1 MPFTPV
7 HTLLGGFLLHL
18 STSTLLSD
26 TGKVFGISGCVD
38 ASIFSPTSAA
48 WQRAALGGLL
58 IAPALGRA
66 MGWEGVYASDALTGW
81 GQISLNRGIV
91 AGLLVGLG
99 SRVSSDP
106 ATCWYHPVERCI
118 LTWQLGSGCTSG
130 HFLCGVSRGS
140 KRSLIAT
147 ATFFSAALVTANL
160 TSSTTPSLV
169 AAYTPF
175 YPSRDELT
183 TLFKIFAILYGSR
196 TLVRQALKLVHAPSQ
211 IQRLAPYFIA
221 GLTFSFGLS
230 MSGMADPR
238 KVLSFLT
245 VLPLEIFD
253 PSLGMVVLSG
263 VVPNAIHWLTLE
275 KGKTRFSWEKWSV
288 PTRKDIDWRLI
299 IGSAIFG
306 IGWGLAGVCPGP
318 ALVSVGRVVT
328 GLAMGE
334 AVKGV
339 AQTIFAFSA
348 AMVAGMAV
356 GRSI

>member
-26 TGKVFGISGCVD
+26 TANVFNRS
-38 ASIFSPTSAA
+38 SA

-81 GQISLNRGIV
+81 GEISLDRGIV

-99 SRVSSDP
+99 SR
-106 ATCWYHPVERCI
+106 
-118 LTWQLGSGCTSG
+118 LGSGCTSG

-160 TSSTTPSLV
+160 TSSTIPSLV
-169 AAYTPF
+169 AAYTPSH
-175 YPSRDELT
+175 PSRDEFT
-183 TLFKIFAILYGSR
+183 TLFKIFAVLYGSR

-211 IQRLAPYFIA
+211 IQRRAPYVIA

-245 VLPLEIFD
+245 IFPLEIFD
-253 PSLGMVVLSG
+253 PSLAMVVLSG
-263 VVPNAIHWLTLE
+263 VVPNVIHWLALE

-288 PTRKDIDWRLI
+288 PTRKDIDWRLFV
-299 IGSAIFG
+299 GSAIFG

-318 ALVSVGRVVT
+318 ALVSVGRVIT
-328 GLAMGE
+328 GLAVGE

-339 AQTIFAFSA
+339 AQTIFAFTA